1 MNTHRLSLRALALE
15 TGVAAAALSLG
26 ACSSSSHPQSA
37 AEVQKKLSEE
47 EVRLDKSTQLI
58 EQLRPKVP
66 DQVASRARCV
76 VVIPNLQKGG
86 LVVGGTGGKGFA
98 TCASGGAWSNPAP
111 VKYGGGT
118 VGAQIG
124 FESANVLALVVSD
137 SAAKSLEA
145 GNFKV
150 GASASAA
157 AGPVGASSSATG
169 DTGVKSDILVYSDS
183 SGLFAGA
190 TFNGMTV
197 SSDDQATRALY
208 GTQTDLAS
216 ILDRQVTLPQPASV
230 QSFLSAMNGA
240 FAPPAVGIREPPAV
254 DPTATS
260 R

>member
-1 MNTHRLSLRALALE
+1 MNAHRRSFGALALE
-15 TGVAAAALSLG
+15 TGIAVAALSLG

-47 EVRLDKSTQLI
+47 EVRLGKSTQLV

-76 VVIPNLQKGG
+76 VVIPDLQKGG
-86 LVVGGTGGKGFA
+86 LVVGGQGGKGFA

-111 VKYGGGT
+111 IKFGGGT
-118 VGAQIG
+118 LGAQIG
-124 FESANVLALVVSD
+124 YQSANVLTLVVSD
-137 SAAKSLEA
+137 SAAKALEA

-169 DTGVKSDILVYSDS
+169 DVGVKSDILFYSDS

-190 TFNGMTV
+190 TFDGMTV
-197 SSDDQATRALY
+197 SSDDQATQALY
-208 GTQTDLAS
+208 GTQADLPS
-216 ILDRQVTLPQPASV
+216 ILERQVTLPQPVSV
-230 QSFLSAMNGA
+230 QSFLSAMNSA
-240 FAPPAVGIREPPAV
+240 FAPPAVGVREGPATH
-254 DPTATS
+254 PTATS